1 MAVAG
6 AALDERR
13 AVDTDILHTVAAYY
27 WARPLARDDSA
38 LPAADRLADT
48 GSAVELI
55 APVAALPEESSAGRA
70 RRRPWQE
77 PASETATGT
86 QDGRA
91 ARSRRRRRIR

>member
-13 AVDTDILHTVAAYY
+13 AVDTDILHTVAAYH
-27 WARPLARDDSA
+27 WARSPARDDSA
-38 LPAADRLADT
+38 LPAADRLTDT
-48 GSAVELI
+48 GSSVELL
-55 APVAALPEESSAGRA
+55 ARVAALPEESSARRA
-70 RRRPWQE
+70 RHRPRQE
-77 PASETATGT
+77 PASETATET